1 MAEHIGWR
9 SFWWWNTALCFFTSL
24 VNLCLFPETRYH
36 RDVPALTGERVSGGV
51 LDEKNADDVG
61 TTPAAAATTNNGHSN
76 GGGPRGTGSIP
87 TGAVTGEHAVLGR
100 GHPSKAQ
107 FGPWSRYEGNL
118 LRELWL
124 PWYLHIYPI
133 VEFAAFVVSFSSS
146 GFLLANLTQQQAFAP
161 PPYDFSSQSVGF
173 TNFAIL
179 AGGFF
184 GLLTSG
190 PLSDWVA
197 DYLTRRNN
205 GVREPE
211 MRLVAMVP
219 YVVVMIIGCV
229 ITGVGYQRKWPWEAI
244 VVVGYTFLGIQVT
257 SLPSIASTY
266 AIDSYKPITG
276 SLFVTITM

>member
-1 MAEHIGWR
+1 MALHHGWR
-9 SFWWWNTALCFFTSL
+9 SFWWWNTALLFFTCI
-24 VNLCLFPETRYH
+24 VNALFFPETRYTREH
-36 RDVPALTGERVSGGV
+36 PEEVHISAPDQEAEKQNSDIAPTTSNQDNVP
-51 LDEKNADDVG
+51 DDAAVPI
-61 TTPAAAATTNNGHSN
+61 TPAPTVQSSWLS
-76 GGGPRGTGSIP
+76 RGK
-87 TGAVTGEHAVLGR
+87 
-100 GHPSKAQ
+100 PSKAQ
-107 FGPWSRYEGNL
+107 FIPWGKYQGNI

-133 VEFAAFVVSFSSS
+133 VEFAAFVVSFSAS
-146 GFLLANLTQQQAFAP
+146 GFLLANLTQQQVFGAP
-161 PPYDFSSQSVGF
+161 PYNFSPQSVGF

-179 AGGFF
+179 GGSMI

-190 PLSDWVA
+190 WLSDWVS
-197 DYLTRRNN
+197 DVLTRRNN

-219 YVVVMIIGCV
+219 YVAIMVLGCIIV
-229 ITGVGYQRKWPWEAI
+229 AVGYEFKWPWEA
-244 VVVGYTFLGIQVT
+244 VVIVGYACLGMQVT